1 MNINVDIKQGF
12 TSMANNNMD
21 YANAEE
27 TMNLYAQGRVA
38 AGQFDNI
45 DDAKAALSENYEWDG
60 KRSTNWI
67 DEVTRH
73 GYYQDY
79 NISAQGKTG
88 KTGFYT

>member
-1 MNINVDIKQGF
+1 
-12 TSMANNNMD
+12 MD

-88 KTGFYT
+88 KTGLYISAGSVSYTHLTLPTTSRV